1 MLHAEKLA
9 VYVQEL
15 LQETNLKPAQLQ
27 AVAVSAG
34 PGSYTGL
41 RIATSFAKGLC
52 IPYATPL
59 ISISSL
65 LVFAEK
71 FIQENSQLLDE
82 DDLICPLLDARRMEV
97 FTAVYSIDG
106 ETYLPPTALELNPDF
121 LAELLDSRRI
131 HFIGNGAGK
140 TGELIQHPHALFYPN
155 FQTSSSGM
163 AMLAYQK
170 FVDRSF
176 ENLAY
181 FEPAYLK
188 EAFITTPKPKA

>member
-15 LQETNLKPAQLQ
+15 LQETNISAAQLQ

-41 RIATSFAKGLC
+41 RIATSLAKGLC
-52 IPYATPL
+52 IPFSTPL

-65 LVFAEK
+65 LVLAEK
-71 FIQENSQLLDE
+71 FIQENSPLLDE
-82 DDLICPLLDARRMEV
+82 DDLICPLFDARRMEV
-97 FTAVYSIDG
+97 FTAVYSMDG
-106 ETYLPPTALELNPDF
+106 ETYLPPTALELSPDF
-121 LAELLDSRRI
+121 LKELLDSRRI
-131 HFIGNGAGK
+131 HFIGNGANK
-140 TGELIQHPHALFYPN
+140 TAELIQHPQALFYPN
-155 FQTSSSGM
+155 FQTSSTGM
-163 AMLAYQK
+163 AMLAFQK
-170 FVDRSF
+170 YIDRSF

-188 EAFITTPKPKA
+188 EAFITAPKPKV

>member
-9 VYVQEL
+9 IYVQEL
-15 LQETNLKPAQLQ
+15 LQETNLLPAQLQ

-41 RIATSFAKGLC
+41 RIATSLAKGLC
-52 IPYATPL
+52 IPFSTPL
-59 ISISSL
+59 ISLSSL
-65 LVFAEK
+65 LVLAEK

-82 DDLICPLLDARRMEV
+82 DDLICPLFDARRMEV
-97 FTAVYSIDG
+97 FTAVYSTNG
-106 ETYLPPTALELNPDF
+106 ETYLPPTALELSPDF
-121 LAELLDSRRI
+121 LGELLDSRQI
-131 HFIGNGAGK
+131 HFIGNGASK
-140 TGELIQHPHALFYPN
+140 TAELIQHPNAIFYPN
-155 FQTSSSGM
+155 VLTSSTGM

-170 FVDRSF
+170 FINRTF

-188 EAFITTPKPKA
+188 EAFITKPKPKV

>member
-9 VYVQEL
+9 IYVQEL
-15 LQETNLKPAQLQ
+15 LQETNLLPAQLQ

-41 RIATSFAKGLC
+41 RIATSLAKGLC
-52 IPYATPL
+52 IPFSTPL
-59 ISISSL
+59 ISLSSL
-65 LVFAEK
+65 LVLAEK

-82 DDLICPLLDARRMEV
+82 DDLICPLFDARRMEV
-97 FTAVYSIDG
+97 FTAVYSTNG
-106 ETYLPPTALELNPDF
+106 ETYLPPTALELSPDF
-121 LAELLDSRRI
+121 LGELLDSRQI
-131 HFIGNGAGK
+131 HFIGNGASK
-140 TGELIQHPHALFYPN
+140 TAELIQHPNAIFYPN
-155 FQTSSSGM
+155 VLTSSTGM

-170 FVDRSF
+170 FINRSF

-188 EAFITTPKPKA
+188 EAFITAPKPKV